1 MRTVADIGPA
11 TFVGAALLLAA
22 CLPARA
28 ESADASNRCMSIE
41 DTDRRVECLEGTQES
56 AETPPAPA
64 PVAAPAAAPQQQ
76 SRGAIAPTFDCV
88 KGSTPVQRTIC
99 GDATLAEWD
108 SRVVQLFR
116 QASVVQGKKGTL
128 VADQRRWIIQRE
140 NKCKSTK
147 IDEMKSCVL
156 DMTKDRLTHLAT
168 VMASAGEH
176 PTAAKTDPAGPA
188 AGREFDCRNSK
199 DAALCRDPKHRQ
211 ARAGESAPEPAPKPT
226 AESAEKRSKK
236 SDRGRQPETKVA
248 RTAKEREDFR
258 RILHDD
264 VEEKQAAAQP
274 AGKTEE
280 PRRSPPEI
288 DEDDKLEQANTQL
301 GYSTI
306 SSESFWR
313 DARDIA
319 KSQRKISLVGTYLK
333 IGDNERFF
341 TSRMTAMLA
350 RGGQSTD
357 PGIPLVTDGAPEQL
371 RTYFLK
377 CESFAV
383 NVDIGCPA
391 GIRGRVIFC
400 KQGGGEDTPC
410 VAVEGGAEV
419 P

>member
-28 ESADASNRCMSIE
+28 ESTDASDRCMSIE

-56 AETPPAPA
+56 AETPPVPAPA
-64 PVAAPAAAPQQQ
+64 KAPAAVPPPQQQ
-76 SRGAIAPTFDCV
+76 GRVAVAPTFDCV

-108 SRVVQLFR
+108 SRMVQLFR
-116 QASVVQGKKGTL
+116 QASVSQGKKGTL
-128 VADQRRWIIQRE
+128 VPDQRRWLAQRDH
-140 NKCKSTK
+140 KCKSTK
-147 IDEMKSCVL
+147 VDEMKSCVL
-156 DMTKDRLTHLAT
+156 DMTKDRLAHLAT
-168 VMASAGEH
+168 VMASAGDH
-176 PTAAKTDPAGPA
+176 PTAAKTDPAAPA

-199 DAALCRDPKHRQ
+199 DAALCHDPKHRQ
-211 ARAGESAPEPAPKPT
+211 VARAGEPTPEPDPKPA
-226 AESAEKRSKK
+226 AESADKRPKK
-236 SDRGRQPETKVA
+236 SDRGRQPEPKVA

-264 VEEKQAAAQP
+264 VEEKQVAAKP
-274 AGKTEE
+274 EE

-301 GYSTI
+301 GYATI

-313 DARDIA
+313 DARDLA
-319 KSQRKISLVGTYLK
+319 KSQRKIALVGTYLK

-391 GIRGRVIFC
+391 GIRGRVILC
-400 KQGGGEDTPC
+400 KQGGSEDVPC